1 MCLSDASNLHAKRY
15 NDVVCHLIQ
24 KANNEIQYGGEK
36 YLSWEGLVDQNTRGS
51 HFILTFLSI
60 WVYRLKIFNQCC
72 AVHGSALH
80 NSEYCFDCRT
90 QGGVHFGRPFI
101 SNSINSLINNPLTW
115 DFPTFFAEIFCFTLN
130 EIVTVYFKLIS
141 SRILQYIYYIPI
153 RRKFFWV
160 VKNIA

>member
-36 YLSWEGLVDQNTRGS
+36 YLSWEGLVDQNMRGS

-60 WVYRLKIFNQCC
+60 WVYRLTIFNQCC

-80 NSEYCFDCRT
+80 NSEYCFDCRI

-101 SNSINSLINNPLTW
+101 SNSINSLINTPLIW
-115 DFPTFFAEIFCFTLN
+115 DFPTFFAEFFCFTLY

-141 SRILQYIYYIPI
+141 SRILQYIHYIPI

-160 VKNIA
+160 VKDIA

>member
-80 NSEYCFDCRT
+80 NLNTVLIVEHRVGY
-90 QGGVHFGRPFI
+90 I
-101 SNSINSLINNPLTW
+101 SVDHSYQIQSIL
-115 DFPTFFAEIFCFTLN
+115 
-130 EIVTVYFKLIS
+130 
-141 SRILQYIYYIPI
+141 
-153 RRKFFWV
+153 
-160 VKNIA
+160 

>member
-36 YLSWEGLVDQNTRGS
+36 YLSWEGLVDQNMRGS

-101 SNSINSLINNPLTW
+101 SNSINSLINNPLT
-115 DFPTFFAEIFCFTLN
+115 
-130 EIVTVYFKLIS
+130 
-141 SRILQYIYYIPI
+141 
-153 RRKFFWV
+153 
-160 VKNIA
+160 